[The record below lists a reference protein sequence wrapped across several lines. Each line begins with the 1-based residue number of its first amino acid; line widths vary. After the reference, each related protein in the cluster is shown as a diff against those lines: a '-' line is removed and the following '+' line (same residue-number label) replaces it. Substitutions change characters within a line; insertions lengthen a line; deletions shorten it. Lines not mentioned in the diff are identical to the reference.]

1 MRRPLPRKR
10 KSSASEVA
18 SIRYRASTSLS
29 TNELTVSDPIVRPE
43 RSAERDVEGQKAIP
57 RHVAI
62 IMDGNGRWA
71 AKRSL
76 PRVAGHRAG
85 AEAVRRTMQAAVDS
99 GVEVLT
105 LYAFSSENWRRS
117 EDEVSDLKG
126 LMRFYL
132 ERELGTL
139 QKEKVRLQLIGEPAA
154 FGNELYERLQRAVE
168 ETASNDRLT
177 LVVALNYGS
186 QAELVGA
193 ARELARQAAAG
204 TLDPEGIDVPMLEN
218 LLHTRNLPPLDLL
231 IRTSGEVRL
240 SNFLLWQAA
249 YAELH
254 FTDVLWPDFDEAAFG
269 AALAEF
275 ARRQRRFGGR

>member
-1 MRRPLPRKR
+1 
-10 KSSASEVA
+10 V
-18 SIRYRASTSLS
+18 SLS
-29 TNELTVSDPIVRPE
+29 APAKGAESVTDRAGKTV
-43 RSAERDVEGQKAIP
+43 P

-71 AKRSL
+71 QQRGL

-85 AEAVRRTMQAAVDS
+85 AEAVRRTLQAAADN

-117 EDEVSDLKG
+117 AEEISDLTA

-132 ERELGTL
+132 ERELKTL
-139 QKEKVRLQLIGEPAA
+139 EKEGVRLKLIGDYSA
-154 FGNELYERLQRAVE
+154 FGADLVGRLERALER
-168 ETASNDRLT
+168 TANNTRLT

-186 QAELVGA
+186 QSEIAAA
-193 ARELARQAAAG
+193 ARELAVKVASGELEPDSIDEQAISG
-204 TLDPEGIDVPMLEN
+204 ELQ
-218 LLHTRNLPPLDLL
+218 TRDLPGLDLL

-249 YAELH
+249 YAELL
-254 FTDVLWPDFDEAAFG
+254 FLDVLWPDFDEQAFAGALDQFAA
-269 AALAEF
+269 
-275 ARRQRRFGGR
+275 RQRRYGGR

>member
-1 MRRPLPRKR
+1 M
-10 KSSASEVA
+10 
-18 SIRYRASTSLS
+18 SLKPAAPAH
-29 TNELTVSDPIVRPE
+29 DPPTEQGGAGRL
-43 RSAERDVEGQKAIP
+43 P

-71 AKRSL
+71 AKRGL

-85 AEAVRRTMQAAVDS
+85 AEAVRRAIEFAAET
-99 GVEVLT
+99 GIEVLT

-117 EDEVSDLKG
+117 EDEIADLTG

-132 ERELGTL
+132 ERELKTL
-139 QKEKVRLQLIGEPAA
+139 EQEGVRVRLIGEPSTFGDELAA
-154 FGNELYERLQRAVE
+154 KLERAVE
-168 ETASNDRLT
+168 RTAANQRLT

-186 QAELVGA
+186 RAEIAAAARSLAEQVAQGKIKTEGVDEASLGAELQTA
-193 ARELARQAAAG
+193 
-204 TLDPEGIDVPMLEN
+204 D
-218 LLHTRNLPPLDLL
+218 LPDLDLL

-249 YAELH
+249 YAELV
-254 FTDVLWPDFDEAAFG
+254 FLDTLWPDFDQASFGEA
-269 AALAEF
+269 LDHY